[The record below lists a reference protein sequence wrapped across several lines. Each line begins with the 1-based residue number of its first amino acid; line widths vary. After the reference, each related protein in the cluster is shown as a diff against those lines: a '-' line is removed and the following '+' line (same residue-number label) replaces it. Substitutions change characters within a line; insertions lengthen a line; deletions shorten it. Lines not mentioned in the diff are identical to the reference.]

1 MTDMKDTYG
10 LIKAL
15 AFDCERRFEAAD
27 TLVSMGSQAV
37 DPLAK
42 ALKTEN
48 WCIRGNAAWA
58 LGTIG
63 DPRAVEPLIDVLK
76 DEVPEVRVSAS
87 GALVNIGEPAIES
100 LKGAAKKD
108 PGIYRLVTCIIDQ
121 IRSKHM
127 NTITA

>member
-1 MTDMKDTYG
+1 MIDKQDTYG
-10 LIKAL
+10 LIKEL
-15 AFDCERRFEAAD
+15 AFDSERRFEAAD
-27 TLVSMGSQAV
+27 MLVSMGAQAV
-37 DPLAK
+37 DPLAR

-87 GALVNIGEPAIES
+87 GALVNIGEPAIEP

-108 PGIYRLVTCIIDQ
+108 PGIYRLVTCIIDR
-121 IRSKHM
+121 IHSKPM
-127 NTITA
+127 KTLTS